1 MKKAELERLFREYY
15 PEMYQR
21 ALTILYDRQESDD
34 VVCGIFEVLL
44 RQDMELLPDRAE
56 PYLLKSVRNECL
68 KRIHQ
73 KSNRERLMQFYAK
86 ERLIDEDL

>member
-44 RQDMELLPDRAE
+44 RQDMEPLFSYFAPPKTDFMV
-56 PYLLKSVRNECL
+56 S
-68 KRIHQ
+68 
-73 KSNRERLMQFYAK
+73 
-86 ERLIDEDL
+86 